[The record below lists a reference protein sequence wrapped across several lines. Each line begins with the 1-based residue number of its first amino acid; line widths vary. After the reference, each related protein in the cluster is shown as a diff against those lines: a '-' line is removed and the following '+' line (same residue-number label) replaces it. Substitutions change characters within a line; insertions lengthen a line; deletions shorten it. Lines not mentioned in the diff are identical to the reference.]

1 MQKKIKWMK
10 KAALCVMMALVV
22 TIVQGCGGAKTEE
35 ERLADMQE
43 FTSPDGSA
51 SIYLDKSWETE
62 EGQYEGWLFAG
73 SPDGREAL
81 YLLQFPKKGV
91 NRMAEDMENMKSLV
105 AETYGISGET
115 EAEAPEIP
123 GMENVSAQT
132 VTIQVGSTAADS
144 YVVYG
149 ETDYA
154 WYTVMFVAYTMNDDV
169 IANAKASCSKFAEQA
184 PEEEDST
191 TVEITDTV
199 RWFNASYAVLT
210 EMNGWDYN
218 RFAGLAANEETK
230 ELEQQ
235 SLSEWWGVTDR
246 ASADETL
253 DWALNEGHRA
263 SFAEEMEYLEQGGFF
278 ELDDAGKT
286 AFLEENFTYDSD
298 EVAFYASFYP
308 SAYEAY
314 KQNGAKAIAGWDYCR
329 AMNLLSFYYLAG
341 YYTETEALDKSL
353 EIAQQIQPEFTSW
366 DEMVES
372 YLLGYEYW
380 GQESS
385 DERRAVYEDL
395 KGRADNP
402 YAVDYNL
409 TLEKTW

>member
-1 MQKKIKWMK
+1 MRKKCKWMK
-10 KAALCVMMALVV
+10 KIALCLTMVLAV
-22 TIVQGCGGAKTEE
+22 TLVQGCGSPKTDED
-35 ERLADMQE
+35 RLAGMQE
-43 FTSPDGSA
+43 FASPDGSA
-51 SIYLDKSWETE
+51 SIYLDKNWETE

-73 SPDGREAL
+73 SQDGREAL
-81 YLLQFPKKGV
+81 FLLQFPKRGT
-91 NRMAEDMENMKSLV
+91 NRMAADMEDMKTLV
-105 AETYGISGET
+105 KDTYSISGEAET
-115 EAEAPEIP
+115 EAPEVP
-123 GMENVSAQT
+123 GVENVSAET
-132 VTIQVGSTAADS
+132 ATLRSGSHTADT
-144 YVVYG
+144 YMVYG

-154 WYTVMFVAYTMNDDV
+154 YYTFVFVAYTMSDDV
-169 IANAKASCSKFAEQA
+169 LANAKVSCSKFVEQA

-199 RWFNASYAVLT
+199 RWFNASYAILT
-210 EMNGWDYN
+210 EINGWDYT

-230 ELEQQ
+230 TMEQQ

-263 SFAEEMEYLEQGGFF
+263 NFVEEMDYLKQGGFF
-278 ELDDAGKT
+278 EMDDAGRT
-286 AFLEENFTYDSD
+286 AFLD
-298 EVAFYASFYP
+298 EHFSYNTDEIAYYAAFYP

-314 KQNGAKAIAGWDYCR
+314 EQKGAKAIAGWDYCR

-353 EIAQQIQPEFTSW
+353 EIAQLIQPEFTSW
-366 DEMVES
+366 DEMMES

-385 DERRAVYEDL
+385 DERRGIYEDL
-395 KGRADNP
+395 KSREDNP

-409 TLEKTW
+409 TFEKTW

>member
-1 MQKKIKWMK
+1 MQKKSKWMK
-10 KAALCVMMALVV
+10 KIALCF
-22 TIVQGCGGAKTEE
+22 TIVLAVALMQGCGGPKTDED
-35 ERLADMQE
+35 RLAAMQE

-73 SPDGREAL
+73 SQDGREAL
-81 YLLQFPKKGV
+81 FLLQFPKKGV
-91 NRMAEDMENMKSLV
+91 NRMVVDMEDMKTQV
-105 AETYGISGET
+105 KETYGISGET
-115 EAEAPEIP
+115 EAETPELP
-123 GMENVSAQT
+123 GVENVSAQT
-132 VTIQVGSTAADS
+132 VTLQLGGQTADC
-144 YVVYG
+144 YLVYG

-154 WYTVMFVAYTMNDDV
+154 YYSFMFVAYTMNDDV
-169 IANAKASCSKFAEQA
+169 IPNAKVSCSKFVEQA

-199 RWFNASYAVLT
+199 RWFNASYAILT
-210 EMNGWDYN
+210 EINGCDYN
-218 RFAGLAANEETK
+218 RFAGFPANEESK
-230 ELEQQ
+230 ALEQQ

-263 SFAEEMEYLEQGGFF
+263 NFVEEMDYLKQGGFF
-278 ELDDAGKT
+278 EMDDAGRT
-286 AFLEENFTYDSD
+286 AFLEENFNYDSD
-298 EVAFYASFYP
+298 EITYYAAFYP

-314 KQNGAKAIAGWDYCR
+314 EQNGAKAIAGWDYCR

-353 EIAQQIQPEFTSW
+353 EIAQMIQPEFTSW
-366 DEMVES
+366 DEMMES

-385 DERRAVYEDL
+385 DERRGIYEDL